1 MDTSKT
7 RFILLG
13 LAVVGLGIVFG
24 TALWLKLGPHPQ
36 FSRDSSNSIDGLNQ
50 YGPVPDFSFMERD
63 GSAVSLSQLRG
74 KIWIADFIYTSCTDT
89 CPLQTAMMAKLQEEF
104 AGKPDIQLVSFSVD
118 PERDTP
124 QALAT
129 YAAKY
134 QADAKRWY
142 FLTGPRDRVLR
153 LVQDGFHLAVA
164 ALPSDT
170 DPSGTIPHSPRFV
183 LIDKQ
188 ARIRGYYDSRE
199 LEAFVRL
206 KNDIETLVKG

>member
-1 MDTSKT
+1 MFDSTKT
-7 RFILLG
+7 RFLLLG
-13 LAVVGLGIVFG
+13 VAVVGLGVILG
-24 TALWLKLGPHPQ
+24 TALWLKLAPH
-36 FSRDSSNSIDGLNQ
+36 SRLGIEQTDSANGVKQ
-50 YGPVPDFSFMERD
+50 YGSVPEFTLTERD
-63 GSAVSLSQLRG
+63 GSIVSLSQLRG

-188 ARIRGYYDSRE
+188 ARLRGAYDSR
-199 LEAFVRL
+199 
-206 KNDIETLVKG
+206 